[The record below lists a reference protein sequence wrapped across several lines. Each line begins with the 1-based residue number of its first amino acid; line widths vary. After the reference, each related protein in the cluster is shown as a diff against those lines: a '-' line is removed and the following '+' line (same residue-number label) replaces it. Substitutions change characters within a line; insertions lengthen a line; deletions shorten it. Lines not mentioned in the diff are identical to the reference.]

1 MNSEDH
7 FRQIVHDHYQ
17 PLYRFAISL
26 TRNESDACD
35 LTQQTYYA
43 WARKG
48 HQLRDAAK
56 VKSWLFTTMYRA
68 FLMNRRRQWRF
79 SNDEFNEAA
88 ASLETEPV
96 QAGDCPEVLWALAQ
110 LNEIFRAPVALYYM
124 EDFNYARIAE
134 TLQIPLGTVKS
145 RIARGVFQLRTI
157 LLREKLPSCDADSD
171 ADSSVAT
178 DRDLSIA
185 R

>member
-1 MNSEDH
+1 MNSDDH
-7 FRQIVHDHYQ
+7 FKQIVHAFYE

-48 HQLRDAAK
+48 HQLRDGAK

-68 FLMNRRRQWRF
+68 FLMNRRQQWRF
-79 SNDEFNEAA
+79 SNDQFNEAA
-88 ASLETEPV
+88 ASLEIEPV
-96 QAGDCPEVLWALAQ
+96 KPSDWPEALWALAK
-110 LNEIFRAPVALYYM
+110 LNEIFRAPVALHYI
-124 EDFNYARIAE
+124 EDFSYAQIAE

-145 RIARGVFQLRTI
+145 RIARGILQLRTI
-157 LLREKLPSCDADSD
+157 LLKLPSCDADSD
-171 ADSSVAT
+171 ANPAVA